1 MIKVLIKKNKIT
13 ISGHSGYEESG
24 KDIVCAAVSS
34 TVITS
39 INAILSID
47 NTSIKVIEGDELSIE
62 ILKDID
68 VVNILLKNMINMLM
82 ELEDDYRDYI
92 TVKKE
97 E

>member
-47 NTSIKVIEGDELSIE
+47 NTSIKVFEGDERSIE

-82 ELEDDYRDYI
+82 ELEDDYKDYI

>member
-47 NTSIKVIEGDELSIE
+47 NTSIKVFEGDELSIE

-82 ELEDDYRDYI
+82 ELEDDYKDYI

>member
-82 ELEDDYRDYI
+82 ELEDDYKDYI